1 MRFKEWEQYEA
12 ARGLEKKV
20 GRVLFTVLFICLLLA
35 LIPMKVSGS
44 SIEAAEE
51 TSYYDLER
59 CFLEVLDMR
68 LREYGY
74 TDSGLTLNSIIYADG
89 SRCYYVKIHHARITD
104 AGAGAWEDL
113 KLQIAD
119 IPFPIENC
127 SVTYEIVP

>member
-1 MRFKEWEQYEA
+1 MRYQEQGQYEA

-20 GRVLFTVLFICLLLA
+20 GMVLLTILFIFLLLA

-44 SIEAAEE
+44 SIDAAEE
-51 TSYYDLER
+51 EAYYGLER
-59 CFLEVLDMR
+59 CFLDVLDMR

-74 TDSGLTLNSIIYADG
+74 TDSGLTLNSIIYVDG

-104 AGAGAWEDL
+104 AGAGAWEEL

-127 SVTYEIVP
+127 SVTYEIIP